1 MTIRFNKVSEEKQK
15 NIINSAINEFGD
27 KGFDNAST
35 DIIAENAGIAKG
47 SLFHYFGSK
56 KNLFLFIVEYCAD
69 LLTSE
74 VLNEAEKIQSN
85 DFYER
90 IKDISL
96 IKQQIIVKYFMHSKI
111 IMEAFVNMPP
121 KIKVDLEKLY
131 LKYYSDNMNFIED
144 YIIKYMDVKLLKP
157 SITKEDAIF
166 VTMTLFDA
174 LGKKYTSLYKG
185 KTNKLLTNNEDLFK
199 EFDKYIDIIKYGL
212 YQK

>member
-1 MTIRFNKVSEEKQK
+1 MTIRFNKVSEEKQG

-56 KNLFLFIVEYCAD
+56 KNLFLFIVEYCVD
-69 LLTSE
+69 LLTNKI
-74 VLNEAEKIQSN
+74 LNEAENIQSE

-96 IKQQIIVKYFMHSKI
+96 IKQKIIIKYFMHSKI

-131 LKYYSDNMNFIED
+131 LKYYSDSMNFIED
-144 YIIKYMDVKLLKP
+144 YIVKYMDVKLLKP
-157 SITKEDAIF
+157 SVTKEDAIF

-174 LGKKYTSLYKG
+174 LSKKYTSSYKD
-185 KTNKLLTNNEDLFK
+185 KTDELLTNNEDLFK